1 MSGLSSRFLLA
12 LVVLGVCSA
21 VLRLIGGE
29 SLTPALDRAVEL
41 ASFFGLLAAVLLFI
55 RKNGPGR
62 PEQGAPREPIKTTVV
77 RINAIA
83 VVVTVGLTV
92 LIGGL
97 AGIDAELLKLF
108 ATGAFMLAK
117 DIVQSDQAH

>member
-1 MSGLSSRFLLA
+1 MNGVSRRFLFA
-12 LVVLGVCSA
+12 LVVLGVLSA
-21 VLRLIGGE
+21 VLRHIGGDE
-29 SLTPALDRAVEL
+29 LTPALDRAVEL

-55 RKNGPGR
+55 QASRPGGAEQR
-62 PEQGAPREPIKTTVV
+62 PSREPMKTTVV

-92 LIGGL
+92 LVGGL